1 MDFGMQSSNDEGC
14 NIPVYFSFPVTLNV
28 AHLCLYRVINCNHNI
43 QLDVYYA
50 GHQYGS
56 KIPILEVNQYI

>member
-14 NIPVYFSFPVTLNV
+14 NIPVYFSFPVTLNA
-28 AHLCLYRVINCNHNI
+28 AHLWLYRVINCNHNI